1 MFASLLPS
9 AALRFRILVLLV
21 TSLAVLTSAAS
32 CDFLP
37 NINLGFNREPVTY
50 GVLKK
55 DPKIRDSFGRI
66 NTVKNLNGQDNPNGL
81 LDVSTQELLPLTSDN
96 LFLLTEEK
104 GLYETENG
112 GRFWERRYIYPVGSD
127 LSDPEARNAE
137 IAAQVAAND
146 NIVTTD
152 DEISTRNPNIIFV
165 AGTVERIG
173 KIWRSENGGRTF
185 REVYSEI
192 NSGDSI
198 VGVEIDAL
206 SDNVVYAL
214 LEGGVLVRSRDSG
227 DTWTKIQDFSQNAV
241 QLGVVPEFD
250 NLLFILFGGQGYAY
264 SRDQGATWQNV
275 PLTRE
280 SSKIGENQTKD
291 FTIRRDVLDPTT
303 FGRFQRLVPIRNN
316 QGSWLLLADNQIWYT
331 EDITKPFIKMVLPLT
346 EEKYKVASVGVDPSV
361 GVDRV
366 LVSIDNN
373 LFETKNRGESWS
385 TNNII
390 GLNTQIGDINSI
402 VIDERNS
409 NIVYLGLQK
418 N

>member
-1 MFASLLPS
+1 MFTSLLPS
-9 AALRFRILVLLV
+9 AALRFRLLVLFV
-21 TSLAVLTSAAS
+21 TSLAVLTSAVS
-32 CDFLP
+32 CSLP
-37 NINLGFNREPVTY
+37 GFDNFGRNREPVTY
-50 GVLKK
+50 GVLKR

-66 NTVKNLNGQDNPNGL
+66 NTVKNLNGEDNSNGL
-81 LDVSTQELLPLTSDN
+81 LSVSTQEMLQLTPDN
-96 LFLLTEEK
+96 LFLLTENK
-104 GLYETENG
+104 GLYETENA

-127 LSDPEARNAE
+127 LPDPEARNAE

-152 DEISTRNPNIIFV
+152 LEISSRNPNIMFV
-165 AGTVERIG
+165 TGTVENIA

-185 REVYSEI
+185 QEVYSEI
-192 NSGDSI
+192 NRGDSI

-250 NLLFILFGGQGYAY
+250 NVLYILFGRDGYAF
-264 SRDQGATWQNV
+264 SRDQGATWQNID
-275 PLTRE
+275 LTRE
-280 SSKIGENQTKD
+280 PSQIGESQTKD
-291 FTIRRDVLDPTT
+291 FTIRRDILNPAS
-303 FGRFQRLVPIRNN
+303 FGRFERLIPVRNN
-316 QGSWLLLADNQIWYT
+316 KGSWLLLADKQIWYT
-331 EDITKPFIKMVLPLT
+331 EDLSKPFIKMVLPLT
-346 EEKYKVASVGVDPSV
+346 EEKYKVASVAVDPSF

-390 GLNTQIGDINSI
+390 GLNTEIGNINSI

-409 NIVYLGLQK
+409 NVVYLGLQK
-418 N
+418 D